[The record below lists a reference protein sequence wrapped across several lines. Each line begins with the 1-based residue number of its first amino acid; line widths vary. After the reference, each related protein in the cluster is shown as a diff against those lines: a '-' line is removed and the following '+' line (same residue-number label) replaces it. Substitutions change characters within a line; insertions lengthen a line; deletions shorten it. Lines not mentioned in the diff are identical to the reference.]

1 MPGNVFGK
9 QRQFTRFLIRALAL
23 YKVSQVF
30 PVHVPH
36 CIALKT
42 NFVEGEGTPQ
52 WTSTAIRCVHLEIS
66 KNVPLYLTLAAQSLK
81 IFRVFRIYSAL
92 SLFMSSNVFI
102 LAIKYINSPA
112 TKHPIESIPS
122 LCWADSLE
130 KGKKLGGKKG
140 SKSQFISLPLNS
152 LTESNSELSWGP
164 WFQLIGEAVLALFH
178 PSKSSGEV
186 EEMWGKHQE
195 AAYSRLPR
203 WCPRPAFRM
212 LCEQWDLAQ
221 QNIYLPYTLPS

>member
-52 WTSTAIRCVHLEIS
+52 WTSTAIRCVHLETS
-66 KNVPLYLTLAAQSLK
+66 KNAPLYLTQAAQSLK

-112 TKHPIESIPS
+112 TKH
-122 LCWADSLE
+122 CWVNSKPLLGWLSR
-130 KGKKLGGKKG
+130 KGKEVRGKK
-140 SKSQFISLPLNS
+140 K
-152 LTESNSELSWGP
+152 
-164 WFQLIGEAVLALFH
+164 EAN
-178 PSKSSGEV
+178 PSSSV
-186 EEMWGKHQE
+186 SH
-195 AAYSRLPR
+195 
-203 WCPRPAFRM
+203 
-212 LCEQWDLAQ
+212 
-221 QNIYLPYTLPS
+221 